1 MKKLVSKKF
10 KMVRGSEF
18 EKWMLRKKKNAEY
31 LARLDEM
38 MEEEE
43 IF

>member
-1 MKKLVSKKF
+1 MKKF

-18 EKWMLRKKKNAEY
+18 ERWFLRKKKNAEY
-31 LARLDEM
+31 LKRLDEM
-38 MEEEE
+38 MAEEE